1 MLLSLGLFCL
11 RLSWL
16 QHSGWWLNH
25 TKHRLPIRSV
35 LGMARRWWDL
45 CPLWLFHCS
54 DAGKGPQKVTS
65 QRLHLCSDPCK
76 HQLKTFEV
84 YFFESC
90 SWSNSI
96 NCYYLY
102 QAHSKMDA
110 ATSSQHCVA
119 VGSVTWS
126 QRQLTKMCQD
136 HERKTEMERKWETCI
151 EMQGFGYSGRICQKS
166 TETIGASLL
175 SYPKNRTWKKS
186 VGRRTL
192 SCETKIIRNLN
203 PKSNKKA
210 YRLNMVE
217 FWSGMSKRN
226 VWTEIPCWQWTWK
239 YPDYILITSLYID
252 ITSHIISSLHITAI
266 LREISEIIVMFIWQF
281 WEFEATVDVRA
292 MAAMEQR
299 SGSPG
304 SPERQRL
311 RPVRRKTREE
321 VKRGLA
327 DPSWVHQEQE
337 AGQISRNHRKS

>member
-1 MLLSLGLFCL
+1 MAQPYKTSLTNTLRIGNGKEMMGSMSLMTLPLLWCWKRPTESYLAEITLVQ
-11 RLSWL
+11 W
-16 QHSGWWLNH
+16 
-25 TKHRLPIRSV
+25 SV
-35 LGMARRWWDL
+35 
-45 CPLWLFHCS
+45 
-54 DAGKGPQKVTS
+54 
-65 QRLHLCSDPCK
+65 

-266 LREISEIIVMFIWQF
+266 LREISEIIVIY
-281 WEFEATVDVRA
+281 
-292 MAAMEQR
+292 
-299 SGSPG
+299 
-304 SPERQRL
+304 
-311 RPVRRKTREE
+311 
-321 VKRGLA
+321 
-327 DPSWVHQEQE
+327 
-337 AGQISRNHRKS
+337 IYI